1 MEFQVK
7 EGDRVEV
14 VLMQDAVYLRRDFG
28 AAVQAAC
35 AEDAASRD
43 VSHHAVT
50 MDYGDILKKIMET
63 PSVVCW

>member
-1 MEFQVK
+1 MAFQMK

-35 AEDAASRD
+35 AEDVASRNAF
-43 VSHHAVT
+43 HHAVT
-50 MDYGDILKKIMET
+50 MDYGEILKKIMEA